1 MPSTP
6 KTSKR
11 SEDSPLSSKKRTY
24 ASQNA
29 QVERALRLQEETNQ
43 LLKQIIVQNNKI
55 LEEVQ
60 KFNTLH
66 GKND

>member
-11 SEDSPLSSKKRTY
+11 SENTPPSTKKRTY

-29 QVERALRLQEETNQ
+29 QVEKALSLQEETNS
-43 LLKQIIVQNNKI
+43 LLRQIIVQNNKI
-55 LEEVQ
+55 LDEIQ